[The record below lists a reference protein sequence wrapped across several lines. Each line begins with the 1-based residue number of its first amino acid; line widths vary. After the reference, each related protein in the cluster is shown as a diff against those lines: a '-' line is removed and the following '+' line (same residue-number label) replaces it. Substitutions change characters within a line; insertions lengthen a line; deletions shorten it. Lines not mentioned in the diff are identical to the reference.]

1 MNGSR
6 RLKYVIGALFVC
18 AFSMW
23 LCVATHSIDVPFI
36 CHEADTV
43 DVPEF
48 PGTLLLF
55 QDGSAEERIIYKLTT
70 GQAEPRE
77 LYHLPSA
84 GASDVRISPWIVSPD
99 GHHVVFSDGYLVDL
113 TSGSSSLLPRLPGYE
128 KAVRRAG
135 SFSPDGAYFA
145 YALSDAP
152 DRPEGVFVF
161 NLATGETNQI
171 YTAPCAEYI
180 AHGQVCGTVDG
191 LSVKWIDASHL
202 LFSHV
207 GGMPTIM
214 ESSYLPPNTLT
225 IMTVDG
231 TTVHSHHTSVR
242 VGGVTGS
249 TVMVSDGGYQRWL
262 DTAELLGGEF
272 ALHEASVWGRDD
284 LLSPD
289 GQYELGTEDRWK
301 LTELRTGAARH
312 LGARHAIKR
321 EDSYCVWSPDGARVA
336 CQGFEPERF
345 GGCES
350 SVIVIAPLSEAR
362 EHIVFRS
369 EQPVWQTWGNLLAWL
384 P

>member
-1 MNGSR
+1 MNDSR
-6 RLKYVIGALFVC
+6 RLKYMIGILFVC
-18 AFSMW
+18 VFSMW

-36 CHEADTV
+36 CHETDIADI
-43 DVPEF
+43 PEF

-55 QDGSAEERIIYKLTT
+55 QDGSAEERIIYELAT
-70 GQAEPRE
+70 GQSEPRE
-77 LYHLPSA
+77 LYRLPSA
-84 GASDVRISPWIVSPD
+84 GVSDARMHPWIVSPD
-99 GHHVVFSDGYLVDL
+99 GRHVVFSDDYLVDI
-113 TSGSSSLLPRLPGYE
+113 TTGSYRLLPRLPGVE
-128 KAVRRAG
+128 GLRRGSG

-145 YALSDAP
+145 YALSD
-152 DRPEGVFVF
+152 RPAGVFVF
-161 NLATGETNQI
+161 NLATGETTQI
-171 YTAPCAEYI
+171 YTAPCGEYTTY
-180 AHGQVCGTVDG
+180 GKTCGTVG
-191 LSVKWIDASHL
+191 NPKWIDASHL

-214 ESSYLPPNTLT
+214 KSSYLPPNTLT
-225 IMTVDG
+225 IMAVDG
-231 TTVHSHHTSVR
+231 TTVHSYHTSVR
-242 VGGVTGS
+242 VEGVTGS

-284 LLSPD
+284 LLSLD

-312 LGARHAIKR
+312 LGARREIER
-321 EDSYCVWSPDGARVA
+321 EDSYCVWSPDGTSIA
-336 CQGFEPERF
+336 CQGFEPEKF
-345 GGCES
+345 GGCKF